1 MTWFTEDCTPLL
13 VAAGLGEALLA
24 VALYRTG
31 RVLLALPMVVV
42 ALLAG
47 GLWFVEQ
54 SILTEREQVEATLFG
69 VEAAIR
75 ENDVPG
81 VLQYIDPQATVMQA
95 AAEQALGLAEVLSCK
110 ITDVQV
116 HVNHL
121 TSPPTARAEIIGT
134 FSVKLRR
141 GEAVPYEHVVRRFA
155 IDLQKSGDQWLMQGY
170 EALQLTGARD
180 GTIPD
185 APLRSEE
192 D

>member
-1 MTWFTEDCTPLL
+1 MTWLTEDCTPLL
-13 VAAGLGEALLA
+13 AVAAIGEALLA

-47 GLWFVEQ
+47 GAWLLEQ
-54 SILTEREQVEATLFG
+54 TIVTEPEQVEATLYG
-69 VEAAIR
+69 VEAAVR

-81 VLQYIDPQATVMQA
+81 VLQFIDPQAAGVRS

-110 ITDVQV
+110 ITDIQV

-141 GEAVPYEHVVRRFA
+141 GEAVPYDHVVRRFA
-155 IDLQKSGDQWLMQGY
+155 IDLQKSGDQWLIQGY
-170 EALQLTGARD
+170 ESMQLTGGSD
-180 GTIPD
+180 GSVPD
-185 APLRSEE
+185 APLRNGER
-192 D
+192 